1 MTYNAKPVIQEKMLL
16 SAIGHVR
23 QAVIQFQ
30 ETIANSGFIY
40 EHAAYSPFFDKLA
53 KTLNYI
59 DSCQSFSEKDE
70 DLQAH
75 MQVLKEG
82 ASPLVWQLQME
93 SSKNLHDIDDAH
105 NHAWAIEM
113 HDLKNKVNIING
125 FMGVMHGSI
134 ETMMQGPGKIRSGR
148 SV

>member
-1 MTYNAKPVIQEKMLL
+1 MSYNAKPVIQEKMLL

-23 QAVIQFQ
+23 QGVIQFQ

-40 EHAAYSPFFDKLA
+40 EHAAYRPFFDKLE

-59 DSCQSFSEKDE
+59 DSCQSFSEKDA

-82 ASPLVWQLQME
+82 ASPLIWQLQME
-93 SSKNLHDIDDAH
+93 SSKNLHAVDGAH
-105 NHAWAIEM
+105 NHAWSIEL

-125 FMGVMHGSI
+125 FMGVMHSSI
-134 ETMMQGPGKIRSGR
+134 ETLMNGPAKARSGR
-148 SV
+148 AV